1 MADIHPTLGSMSS
14 TQKMKLYDS
23 IAQINRDSRSIIFT
37 LQDLKRMELFK
48 IESVRT
54 LQGLMRELQSEI
66 NSQLLEVVRD
76 VEMRDAG
83 IHGRVRI
90 ARDKRLRG

>member
-14 TQKMKLYDS
+14 NQKMRLYDS

-37 LQDLKRMELFK
+37 LQDLKK
-48 IESVRT
+48 IEIFGIESLRT
-54 LQGLMRELQSEI
+54 LQGLVRELQSEI
-66 NSQLLEVVRD
+66 NSELLEVVRD
-76 VEMRDAG
+76 AEMKDAG

-90 ARDKRLRG
+90 ARDKRLKG